1 MPAIMVAPGA
11 VVDSQGTGAITPTFT
26 KYTFGL
32 PGTGAAILAVG
43 DVVAAHGTHGA
54 SAIASGSAKVTIGGK
69 AVAVAGSLSSCGGA
83 VTATAVA
90 KITAPAVPP
99 P

>member
-1 MPAIMVAPGA
+1 MPTIMVAPGT

-26 KYTFGL
+26 KYTAG
-32 PGTGAAILAVG
+32 GSAILAVG

-69 AVAVAGSLSSCGGA
+69 AVAVLGSLSTCGGP

-90 KITAPAVPP
+90 KITAPAIP
-99 P
+99 

>member
-1 MPAIMVAPGA
+1 MPTIMVAPGA

-26 KYTFGL
+26 KYTAG
-32 PGTGAAILAVG
+32 GSAILAVG
-43 DVVAAHGTHGA
+43 DVVASHGTHAA

-69 AVAVAGSLSSCGGA
+69 AVAVLGSLSTCGGP

-90 KITAPAVPP
+90 KITAPAIP
-99 P
+99 

>member
-1 MPAIMVAPGA
+1 MPTIMVAPGT

-26 KYTFGL
+26 KYTAG
-32 PGTGAAILAVG
+32 GSAMLAVG

-90 KITAPAVPP
+90 KITAPAIP
-99 P
+99 